1 MLYVP
6 IFPYLKRRNFMESM
20 FNVRVD
26 SSEKKEILLELG
38 WTVNKGWTNCPRY
51 IYDELNEDSLD
62 EYYSS
67 LDD

>member
-1 MLYVP
+1 MEGSTFRTYV
-6 IFPYLKRRNFMESM
+6 
-20 FNVRVD
+20 D
-26 SSEKKEILLELG
+26 CDDKKEILLELG